1 MTKFNYRLET
11 LLNIKIQKDDLI
23 KIKLAA
29 ELKKMEV
36 EIQKLEL
43 LTYKNKKQIND
54 YITLINTGVSVNKIR
69 YCHGYI
75 CQLSKMIDQQKKN
88 INIIA
93 ENVDKIRGEL
103 NIESQER
110 KALEK
115 LKEKKVEAYRKK
127 ILKEEQ
133 KRNDEIISFNQN
145 TVLAVER

>member
-1 MTKFNYRLET
+1 
-11 LLNIKIQKDDLI
+11 
-23 KIKLAA
+23 
-29 ELKKMEV
+29 MEV

-103 NIESQER
+103 IIESQER

-115 LKEKKVEAYRKK
+115 LKEKKLRLIERKY
-127 ILKEEQ
+127 
-133 KRNDEIISFNQN
+133 
-145 TVLAVER
+145 